1 MKAILGGALALAL
14 VSESAAVAAC
24 TAKVVGN
31 DFVIDGCNL
40 VVRNGSGSTST
51 VNGLGNVIIGYD
63 APNTVDGFP
72 KGKTGSHNLVVG
84 DEHSYTSS
92 GGVVTGF
99 QNAVAGPSANL
110 SLIHI

>member
-72 KGKTGSHNLVVG
+72 KGRPDPT
-84 DEHSYTSS
+84 TSWWA
-92 GGVVTGF
+92 T
-99 QNAVAGPSANL
+99 NTAIRAAAAW
-110 SLIHI
+110 